1 MQNIL
6 LNNKHYTLRGGGNNI
21 PLRSQVLHS
30 KTNSKVNAK
39 TANTITLQ
47 SHTKDSTLDSNSLDS
62 NLNTKAM
69 NPNALDSNFL
79 DSIIESKRYS
89 NLRAL
94 IFDRLTFKLKLFSL
108 QESFKFRLFN
118 INILNIL

>member
-1 MQNIL
+1 MKN
-6 LNNKHYTLRGGGNNI
+6 LNPSNKEI
-21 PLRSQVLHS
+21 IV
-30 KTNSKVNAK
+30 K
-39 TANTITLQ
+39 
-47 SHTKDSTLDSNSLDS
+47 SHTKDSTLESNSLDSNLNFVINPKFLDS

-89 NLRAL
+89 NLRTL

-108 QESFKFRLFN
+108 QESFKFTFFN

>member
-1 MQNIL
+1 ML
-6 LNNKHYTLRGGGNNI
+6 
-21 PLRSQVLHS
+21 
-30 KTNSKVNAK
+30 NSKVY
-39 TANTITLQ
+39 
-47 SHTKDSTLDSNSLDS
+47 KDNPKALDS

>member
-1 MQNIL
+1 MKN
-6 LNNKHYTLRGGGNNI
+6 LNPSNKEI
-21 PLRSQVLHS
+21 IV
-30 KTNSKVNAK
+30 K
-39 TANTITLQ
+39 
-47 SHTKDSTLDSNSLDS
+47 SHTKDSTLKSKSNVKVYKDNPKPLDSQSLIPQLFNPKFLDS

-108 QESFKFRLFN
+108 QESFKFTFFN